1 MQNKNKILT
10 VAHTKGGV
18 GKSTILINIVI
29 FLQKLG
35 FNVWVLDLDP
45 NRVTSAISG
54 LRHNQKLKS
63 FDTTVISSVN
73 QLDNIIMKSF
83 DGYIIID
90 TAGVDNQLTRR
101 AIQVATLTIVPVAP
115 SVTEVI
121 GFRTFSAVV
130 DTLGIDTKKIKILLN
145 QTHPRATKFES
156 FKHQLGNKFDY
167 FNTALPR
174 LGDFVNSLGSGLG
187 VIELKNKKDKSKMCR
202 AGLCVSALGTEILE
216 VIDA

>member
-1 MQNKNKILT
+1 MKNKILT

-35 FNVWVLDLDP
+35 HDVWVLDLDP

-54 LRHNQKLKS
+54 LRSNQNLKS

-73 QLDNIIMKSF
+73 QFDNIILKGF
-83 DGYIIID
+83 DGIIIID
-90 TAGVDNQLTRR
+90 TAGVDNHLTRR
-101 AIQVATLTIVPVAP
+101 AIEVSTLTIVPVAP
-115 SVTEVI
+115 SITEVI

-130 DTLGIDTKKIKILLN
+130 DVLKIDTKKIKILLN

-174 LGDFVNSLGSGLG
+174 LGDFVHSLGSGLG
-187 VIELKNKKDKSKMCR
+187 VVELKDKKDKSKMCR
-202 AGLCVSALGTEILE
+202 AGLSIKALTDEILE
-216 VIDA
+216 VIND